1 MEREIVLDTE
11 TTGLDPSKGDRIIEI
26 GAVELLEHL
35 PTGNTFH
42 VYLNP
47 ERKISEDSIRIHKI
61 TDAFVAD
68 KPFFRDI
75 AEEFLSFLGNSPLV
89 IHNAQFDLNFINHEL
104 KKIYITNL
112 NSPVID
118 TLHLA
123 REKFPGSSASLDS
136 LCRRFNIDITT
147 RTRNGHGALTD
158 CYLLSEVYLDILGGK
173 QPKLGLDSGVDSEK
187 EKRTDVSSLGNN
199 LIRQKSLCSRLSEAD
214 LKKHQEFI
222 KEIGCEKN
230 WRSLN
235 LDQVFSATAEKFIG

>member
-89 IHNAQFDLNFINHEL
+89 IHNAQFDLSMINNAL
-104 KKIYITNL
+104 KRLGKKPISRESSIC
-112 NSPVID
+112 
-118 TLHLA
+118 TLEIA
-123 REKFPGSSASLDS
+123 RKKFPGSKNNLNA
-136 LCRRFNIDITT
+136 LCRRFGVSLES
-147 RTRNGHGALTD
+147 REKHGALTD
-158 CYLLSEVYLDILGGK
+158 CYLLLDVYIELLGGK
-173 QPKLGLDSGVDSEK
+173 QE
-187 EKRTDVSSLGNN
+187 
-199 LIRQKSLCSRLSEAD
+199 RLS
-214 LKKHQEFI
+214 
-222 KEIGCEKN
+222 
-230 WRSLN
+230 
-235 LDQVFSATAEKFIG
+235 